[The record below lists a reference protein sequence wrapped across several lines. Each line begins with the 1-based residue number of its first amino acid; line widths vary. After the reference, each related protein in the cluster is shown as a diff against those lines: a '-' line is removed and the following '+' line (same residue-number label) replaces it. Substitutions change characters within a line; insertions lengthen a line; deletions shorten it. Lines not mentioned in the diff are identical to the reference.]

1 MKPKTIA
8 ILHFN
13 MIEQYPPVMN
23 FIFDKLEDNPELRI
37 LVLTTNNTANY
48 KTPTFP
54 NTKIY
59 RFGTIS
65 INPLKRYTSYLW
77 FNFMSSL
84 ILLSKKFDLII
95 AFESLSIFP
104 LWLRTNIRFKTKAHL
119 HFHEYIS
126 LLECQISSTYMKILF
141 KLEDQLLR
149 KHKCSHTNEDR
160 KRLFLK
166 DKPFLKSENV
176 EVRPNMP
183 PKSWWNQYGQL
194 KKPNTGGKIR
204 LVHVGAA
211 DHKTMYI
218 KEVLEWAKENSKKI
232 ELTFISQQLEKETK
246 HLILNYCCSSISI
259 MNPIDYYELPKELIK
274 YDIGLVL
281 YNGYIPNHIYS
292 VPNKVYEYLAC
303 GLQVWYSKDLL
314 TTDKLNNNSNQIE
327 NDIFLPPS
335 FLKILYFN
343 NYYFQEKIFVNK
355 LIDSV

>member
-13 MIEQYPPVMN
+13 IIEKYPPVMN
-23 FIFDKLEDNPELRI
+23 FIFDNLEDNPDLQI
-37 LVLTTNNTANY
+37 LVLTTNNTTNY

-65 INPLKRYTSYLW
+65 VNPIKRYTTYLW
-77 FNFMSSL
+77 FNLMSSL
-84 ILLSKKFDLII
+84 ILLFKNFDLIV

-104 LWLRTNIRFKTKAHL
+104 LWLRTNIRVKTKAHL
-119 HFHEYIS
+119 YFHEYIS
-126 LLECQISSTYMKILF
+126 LLECQTSSIYMKILF

-149 KHKCSHTNEDR
+149 KHQCSHTNEDR

-176 EVRPNMP
+176 EVSPNMP
-183 PKSWWNQYGQL
+183 PKSWWIQFGQF
-194 KKPNTGGKIR
+194 KKTNTDGKIR

-246 HLILNYCCSSISI
+246 QLILNYCSSSISI
-259 MNPIDYYELPKELIK
+259 LNPIDYYDLPEELIK

-314 TTDKLNNNSNQIE
+314 TTDNLNYKSNDNE
-327 NDIFLPPS
+327 NDILIPS
-335 FLKILYFN
+335 FLKILRN
-343 NYYFQEKIFVNK
+343 NKKHFLDPFILNK
-355 LIDSV
+355 